1 MHTLKSALWTP
12 AGMFVLA
19 LYLVWVVSASLRVED
34 SRLITVDGS
43 STVFPITEAAA
54 EEFQSAHRGR
64 IRITVG
70 ISGTGGGFKK
80 FCRGETDIQDASRPI
95 SPDERAI
102 CRRNGIAYY
111 ELPVAYDAMTIV
123 VSLQNSWTDFITTR
137 ELKRIWEPS
146 AQRVVLR
153 WNHVRPEWPD
163 APLKLFGAGSDS
175 GTFDYF
181 TEAVVGRA
189 KASRGDYT
197 ASEDDNTL
205 VQGIARDKYALG
217 YIPFGYYESNQH
229 AIRAVPVDAG
239 SGARVPSRETVENG
253 TYHPLSRPLLIYI
266 NDKSAGRPEVRSFV
280 ESYLDGAAQL
290 ASEVNFIPLPA
301 DVYMLAAEHFRTRRL
316 GTVFHTRAAAGTPLI
331 EVLKQEAMR

>member
-1 MHTLKSALWTP
+1 
-12 AGMFVLA
+12 MFALA
-19 LYLVWVVSASLRVED
+19 LYLAWVVAASLGGDD

-43 STVFPITEAAA
+43 STVFPITEAIA

-95 SPDERAI
+95 TPEEREV
-102 CRRNGIAYY
+102 CRHNSIAYH

-123 VSLQNSWTDFITTR
+123 VSLQNSWADFVTLE

-146 AQRVVLR
+146 AQQVVTR
-153 WNHVRPEWPD
+153 WNHIRPEWPD

-181 TEAVVGRA
+181 TEAVVGKA

-205 VQGIARDKYALG
+205 IQGIARDKHAIG
-217 YIPFGYYESNQH
+217 YVPFGYYEGSQH
-229 AIRAVPVDAG
+229 KIRALAVDAG
-239 SGARVPSRETVENG
+239 AGPRVPSRETVENG
-253 TYHPLSRPLLIYI
+253 TYHPLSRPLLVYV
-266 NDKSAGRPEVRSFV
+266 NEKSAARPEVKSFV
-280 ESYLDGAAQL
+280 ESYLTNAAKL
-290 ASEVNFIPLPA
+290 ASEVGFVPLP
-301 DVYMLAAEHFRTRRL
+301 DEVYRIAAEHFRAGRL
-316 GTVFHTRAAAGTPLI
+316 GTVFAVKPNAGTPLT
-331 EVLKQEAMR
+331 EVVRQEATL